1 MQGAGACG
9 AAVGGAAC
17 GGAEP
22 CDEVVGGEGGA
33 VWALLEVE
41 VVALHAGDVGVVR
54 GKGVLVAIE
63 HLVEDTVG
71 EQRVGGVERR
81 PDPRLRWREVMEGGD
96 GTEEVEGGGG
106 GWPRA
111 GRGAEGG
118 GTGPHP
124 SLRPSMRTRLHAHL
138 VGTEDGAL
146 LLRDHAQVVEQVT
159 EAGRQLHLRR
169 RGGLVV
175 GSGVLSMYSILP
187 QVVLSL
193 SLSSLSCTSGANAP
207 SPIEMP

>member
-1 MQGAGACG
+1 MG
-9 AAVGGAAC
+9 
-17 GGAEP
+17 
-22 CDEVVGGEGGA
+22 
-33 VWALLEVE
+33 
-41 VVALHAGDVGVVR
+41 
-54 GKGVLVAIE
+54 
-63 HLVEDTVG
+63 
-71 EQRVGGVERR
+71 RR
-81 PDPRLRWREVMEGGD
+81 RWR
-96 GTEEVEGGGG
+96 EEVEGGDG
-106 GWPRA
+106 GWPRV

-124 SLRPSMRTRLHAHL
+124 SIRPSMRARLHAHL

-146 LLRDHAQVVEQVT
+146 LLRDHAQVVQQVT

-193 SLSSLSCTSGANAP
+193 SSLSCTSGANAP
-207 SPIEMP
+207 SPIEMPWRLMRRDGGCWAL

>member
-1 MQGAGACG
+1 M
-9 AAVGGAAC
+9 GGAAC

-63 HLVEDTVG
+63 HLVEDAVG

-106 GWPRA
+106 R
-111 GRGAEGG
+111 RRRREEVEGG
-118 GTGPHP
+118 PAWGGGRREVGLAHIHP
-124 SLRPSMRTRLHAHL
+124 SVHRCVHACMRT
-138 VGTEDGAL
+138 
-146 LLRDHAQVVEQVT
+146 
-159 EAGRQLHLRR
+159 
-169 RGGLVV
+169 
-175 GSGVLSMYSILP
+175 S
-187 QVVLSL
+187 
-193 SLSSLSCTSGANAP
+193 
-207 SPIEMP
+207 